1 MLEKENFDLIL
12 SGLQSDDIGNG
23 QLGVLLAEHLN
34 MSHGSLVMETK
45 MDSTE
50 KIKVKREL
58 ENGWFQWA
66 TLDLPASIT
75 IQSGSN
81 KPRYASLRGIM
92 MMKRKTID
100 IVRLTELNSAINEQL
115 TLKEL
120 YAPIK
125 SKKTEKING
134 TSQEIADRIFTILK
148 EDLMLL

>member
-1 MLEKENFDLIL
+1 M
-12 SGLQSDDIGNG
+12 
-23 QLGVLLAEHLN
+23 LLAEHLN

-75 IQSGSN
+75 IQSGIN

-100 IVRLTELNSAINEQL
+100 TVKLTELNAAIDEQL

-134 TSQEIADRIFTILK
+134 SSQEIADRIFTILK